1 MLWRKISLAALS
13 LLVIAAMVLTACAP
27 TPAPAPTPPPP
38 EFTFYIVSH
47 GGPADPFWGVV
58 MKGMEDAAAAL
69 NVKAIYSGP
78 EKFSIEELVNLLNSA
93 IAAKPDGLAVTI
105 TDPKALDEPLRG
117 AIDQGIPVIA
127 INVADPRPE
136 GERIPYMFYIGMDEY
151 LGGKQAA
158 KRMLSVRTPK
168 RAVCAIHEVGHVGL
182 EARCKGFAEVMSEAG
197 VPVEKLDIGTDP
209 TAAVEVIKSYFAKN
223 PDTDAIQTLG
233 PLGAIPAIQ
242 FLKESGLAGKVL
254 HGSFDIDEVTLGGIK
269 DGITL
274 FSIDQQQYLQGYMA
288 VVWLYLYNKY
298 LLRPANDVLTG
309 PGFVDSSNVAR
320 VEELI
325 KAGYR

>member
-1 MLWRKISLAALS
+1 MIRRAYRWILILLALAL
-13 LLVIAAMVLTACAP
+13 LAGACAP
-27 TPAPAPTPPPP
+27 ATPAPAPAKK

-58 MKGMEDAAAAL
+58 IKGMNDAAKVYPVEA
-69 NVKAIYSGP
+69 KYFGP

-105 TDPKALDEPLRG
+105 TDPKALDEPLRR
-117 AIDQGIPVIA
+117 AIQQGIPVVA

-151 LGGKQAA
+151 LGGVRAA
-158 KRMLSVRTPK
+158 QRMLAVRTPK

-182 EARCKGFAEVMSEAG
+182 EARCQGFLDEMSKKN

-209 TAAVEVIKSYFAKN
+209 TKAVEALKAYFTRN
-223 PDTDAIQTLG
+223 PDTDALLTLG
-233 PLGAIPAIQ
+233 PLGTDPAVK
-242 FLKESGLAGKVL
+242 FLKENNLVGKVL
-254 HGSFDIDEVTLGGIK
+254 HGTFDLHPGTLSAIKEGVTL
-269 DGITL
+269 
-274 FSIDQQQYLQGYMA
+274 FAIDQQQYLQGYMA
-288 VVWLYLYNKY
+288 IAWLYLYKKY
-298 LLRPANDVLTG
+298 GLRPANDVLTG
-309 PGFVDSSNVAR
+309 PGFVDKDNIGL

-325 KAGYR
+325 KQGIR